1 MTAREGVGKER
12 MPQSPNQMA
21 LSQKQKKSDK
31 THDPER
37 AAVRAKVKSDDSLKS
52 AKLAAQAALEKKAE
66 DVIVIDLRELSSY
79 TDFLVICSGGSDRQL
94 DAVADGVEAA
104 MKEAGHGTVGFEG
117 NRGGK
122 WMLIDFGDVVLHV
135 FHQDER
141 AYYDLEGLWA
151 DAPRVTL

>member
-1 MTAREGVGKER
+1 

-37 AAVRAKVKSDDSLKS
+37 AAIRAKVKSEDSLKS
-52 AKLAAQAALEKKAE
+52 ATLAAHAALEKKAE
-66 DVIVIDLRELSSY
+66 EVVVIDLRELSSY
-79 TDFLVICSGGSDRQL
+79 TDFLVICSGASDRQL
-94 DAVADGVEAA
+94 DAVAEGVEAG
-104 MKEAGHGTVGFEG
+104 MKEAGHRTIGTEG
-117 NRGGK
+117 SRGGK
-122 WMLIDFGDVVLHV
+122 WLLLDFGDVVLHV

-151 DAPRVTL
+151 DAPRVTV